1 MKKLTLSSLLSVCA
15 NRLRLGSLLLVLG
28 SSLAGQGWGWGT
40 NDAVQQVDNGAMNY
54 SNGFV
59 VATGIG
65 AISPLAQNPGMARA
79 TAVRAAKVDAMRNL
93 LEAVM
98 AVTVSSETTVRGAAI
113 ENDVVKTSVE
123 GMVKGAR
130 MRDIDGDGRGSSSDI
145 RYLSDTSIEIEME
158 VHMSGISSI
167 VLPPAGYAAAPAPAA
182 PGAPAPAAPTAA
194 APAAPRPGTVTGL
207 IVDARGLGLR
217 PAMSP
222 KIVDQNGGIVYGPG
236 NFTREYAVKFGVAG
250 YSKNLEQAQQNPRVT
265 GNPLVVKGIGVQGA
279 NKTDLVLAASDVS
292 RVKGA
297 DSSGQFLG
305 NCKVMILID

>member
-1 MKKLTLSSLLSVCA
+1 MMKRTLALLSFSFILLSSVQ
-15 NRLRLGSLLLVLG
+15 
-28 SSLAGQGWGWGT
+28 GQGWGWGS

-65 AISPLAQNPGMARA
+65 AVSPLAQNPGMARA

-130 MRDIDGDGRGSSSDI
+130 MRDIDGDGRGSNSDI

-158 VHMSGISSI
+158 VHMSGISEVI
-167 VLPPAGYAAAPAPAA
+167 LPAAGFAPAPAPTA
-182 PGAPAPAAPTAA
+182 GGAPAPA

-222 KIVDQNGGIVYGPG
+222 KVLDQNGGVVYGPG
-236 NFTREYAVKFGVAG
+236 NFTREFAVKFGVAG
-250 YSKNLEQAQQNPRVT
+250 YSKNLEQAQQDPRVV
-265 GNPLVVKGIGVQGA
+265 GNPMVVKGVGVQGA
-279 NKTDLVLAASDVS
+279 NKADLVLAAGDVS

-297 DSSGQFLG
+297 DSSGKFLS

>member
-1 MKKLTLSSLLSVCA
+1 MKRTLALLSFSFILLSSVQ
-15 NRLRLGSLLLVLG
+15 
-28 SSLAGQGWGWGT
+28 GQGWGWGS

-98 AVTVSSETTVRGAAI
+98 AITVSSETTVRGAAI

-123 GMVKGAR
+123 GMVRGAR
-130 MRDIDGDGRGSSSDI
+130 MRDIDGDGRGSNSDI

-158 VHMSGISSI
+158 VHMSGISEVI
-167 VLPPAGYAAAPAPAA
+167 LPPAGYAPAPVAG
-182 PGAPAPAAPTAA
+182 GAPAPA

-222 KIVDQNGGIVYGPG
+222 KIVDQNGGVVYGPG
-236 NFTREYAVKFGVAG
+236 NFTREFAVKFGVAG
-250 YSKNLEQAQQNPRVT
+250 YSKNLEQAQQDPRVV
-265 GNPLVVKGIGVQGA
+265 GNPLVVKGVGVQGA
-279 NKTDLVLAASDVS
+279 NKADLVLAAGDVP

-297 DSSGQFLG
+297 DSSGKFLS

>member
-1 MKKLTLSSLLSVCA
+1 MKRTLALLSFSFILLSSVQ
-15 NRLRLGSLLLVLG
+15 
-28 SSLAGQGWGWGT
+28 GQGWGWGS

-98 AVTVSSETTVRGAAI
+98 AITVSSETTVRGAAI

-123 GMVKGAR
+123 GMVRGAR
-130 MRDIDGDGRGSSSDI
+130 MRDIDGDGRGSNSDI

-158 VHMSGISSI
+158 VHMSGISEVI
-167 VLPPAGYAAAPAPAA
+167 LPPAGYAPAPVAG
-182 PGAPAPAAPTAA
+182 GAPAPA

-222 KIVDQNGGIVYGPG
+222 KIVDQNGGVVYGPG
-236 NFTREYAVKFGVAG
+236 NFTREFAVKFGVAG
-250 YSKNLEQAQQNPRVT
+250 YSKNLEQAQQDPRVV
-265 GNPLVVKGIGVQGA
+265 GNPLVVKGVGVQGA
-279 NKTDLVLAASDVS
+279 NKADLVLATGDVS

-297 DSSGQFLG
+297 DSSGKFLS

>member
-1 MKKLTLSSLLSVCA
+1 MKRTLALLSFSFILLSSVQ
-15 NRLRLGSLLLVLG
+15 
-28 SSLAGQGWGWGT
+28 GQGWGWGS

-98 AVTVSSETTVRGAAI
+98 AITVSSETTVRGAAI

-123 GMVKGAR
+123 GMVRGAR
-130 MRDIDGDGRGSSSDI
+130 MRDIDGDGRGSNSDI

-158 VHMSGISSI
+158 VHMSGISEVI
-167 VLPPAGYAAAPAPAA
+167 LPPAGYAPAPVAG
-182 PGAPAPAAPTAA
+182 GAPAPA

-222 KIVDQNGGIVYGPG
+222 KIVDQNGGVVYGPG
-236 NFTREYAVKFGVAG
+236 NFTREFAVKFGVAG
-250 YSKNLEQAQQNPRVT
+250 YSKNLEQAQQDPRVV
-265 GNPLVVKGIGVQGA
+265 GNPLVVKGVGVQGA
-279 NKTDLVLAASDVS
+279 NKADLVIAAGDVS
-292 RVKGA
+292 RVRGA
-297 DSSGQFLG
+297 DNSGKFLS

>member
-1 MKKLTLSSLLSVCA
+1 MMKRTLALLSFSFFLLSSVQ
-15 NRLRLGSLLLVLG
+15 
-28 SSLAGQGWGWGT
+28 GQGWGWGS

-65 AISPLAQNPGMARA
+65 AVSPLAQNPGMARA

-130 MRDIDGDGRGSSSDI
+130 MRDIDGDGRGSNSDI

-158 VHMSGISSI
+158 VHMSGISEVI
-167 VLPPAGYAAAPAPAA
+167 LPAAGFAPAPAPTA
-182 PGAPAPAAPTAA
+182 GGAPAPA

-222 KIVDQNGGIVYGPG
+222 KVLDQNGGVVYGPG
-236 NFTREYAVKFGVAG
+236 NFTREFAVKFGVAG
-250 YSKNLEQAQQNPRVT
+250 YSKNLEQAQQDPRVV
-265 GNPLVVKGIGVQGA
+265 GNPMVVKGVGVQGA
-279 NKTDLVLAASDVS
+279 NKADLVLAASDVS

-297 DSSGQFLG
+297 DSSGKFLS

>member
-1 MKKLTLSSLLSVCA
+1 MKRTLTLLSFSFILLSSVQ
-15 NRLRLGSLLLVLG
+15 
-28 SSLAGQGWGWGT
+28 GQGWGWGS

-98 AVTVSSETTVRGAAI
+98 AITVSSETTVRGAAI

-123 GMVKGAR
+123 GMVRGAR
-130 MRDIDGDGRGSSSDI
+130 MRDIDGDGRGSNSDI

-158 VHMSGISSI
+158 VHMSGISEVI
-167 VLPPAGYAAAPAPAA
+167 LPSAGFAPAPALTA
-182 PGAPAPAAPTAA
+182 GGAPAPA

-207 IVDARGLGLR
+207 IIDARGLGLR

-222 KIVDQNGGIVYGPG
+222 KVLDQNGGVVYGPG
-236 NFTREYAVKFGVAG
+236 NFTREFAVKFGVAG
-250 YSKNLEQAQQNPRVT
+250 YSKNLEQAQQDVRVV
-265 GNPLVVKGIGVQGA
+265 GNPLVVKGVSVQGA
-279 NKTDLVLAASDVS
+279 NKADLVLAAGDVS
-292 RVKGA
+292 RVKSA
-297 DSSGQFLG
+297 DSSGKFLS

>member
-1 MKKLTLSSLLSVCA
+1 MKRTLTLLSFSFILLS
-15 NRLRLGSLLLVLG
+15 SIQ
-28 SSLAGQGWGWGT
+28 GQGWGWGS

-98 AVTVSSETTVRGAAI
+98 AITVSSETTVRGAAI

-123 GMVKGAR
+123 GMVRGAR
-130 MRDIDGDGRGSSSDI
+130 MRDIDGDGRGSNSDI

-158 VHMSGISSI
+158 VHMSGISEVI
-167 VLPPAGYAAAPAPAA
+167 LPPAGYAPAPVAG
-182 PGAPAPAAPTAA
+182 GAPAPA

-222 KIVDQNGGIVYGPG
+222 KIVDQNGGVVYGPG
-236 NFTREYAVKFGVAG
+236 NFTREFAVKFGVAG
-250 YSKNLEQAQQNPRVT
+250 YSKNLEQAQQDPRVV
-265 GNPLVVKGIGVQGA
+265 GNPLVVKGVGVQGA
-279 NKTDLVLAASDVS
+279 NKADLVIAASDVS
-292 RVKGA
+292 RVRGA
-297 DSSGQFLG
+297 DNSGKFLS

>member
-1 MKKLTLSSLLSVCA
+1 MKRILTLLSFSFILLS
-15 NRLRLGSLLLVLG
+15 SIQ
-28 SSLAGQGWGWGT
+28 GQGWGWGS

-98 AVTVSSETTVRGAAI
+98 AITVSSETTVRGAAI

-123 GMVKGAR
+123 GMVRGAR
-130 MRDIDGDGRGSSSDI
+130 MRDIDGDGRGSNSDI

-158 VHMSGISSI
+158 VHMSGISEVI
-167 VLPPAGYAAAPAPAA
+167 LPPAGYAPAPVAG
-182 PGAPAPAAPTAA
+182 GAPASATPA

-222 KIVDQNGGIVYGPG
+222 KIVDQNGGVVYGPG
-236 NFTREYAVKFGVAG
+236 NFTREFAVKFGVAG
-250 YSKNLEQAQQNPRVT
+250 YSKNLEQAQQDPRVV
-265 GNPLVVKGIGVQGA
+265 GNPLVVKGVGVQGA
-279 NKTDLVLAASDVS
+279 NKADLVIAAGDVS
-292 RVKGA
+292 RVRGA
-297 DSSGQFLG
+297 DNSGKFLS

>member
-1 MKKLTLSSLLSVCA
+1 MKKYI
-15 NRLRLGSLLLVLG
+15 LGSFILILG
-28 SSLAGQGWGWGT
+28 SSLAGQGWGWGS

-130 MRDIDGDGRGSSSDI
+130 IRDIDGDGRGASSDI

-158 VHMSGISSI
+158 VHMSGISAI
-167 VLPPAGYAAAPAPAA
+167 VLPPAGYAPAPATPA
-182 PGAPAPAAPTAA
+182 PGAPSPAA
-194 APAAPRPGTVTGL
+194 APAAPLPGTVTGL

-236 NFTREYAVKFGVAG
+236 NFTREYAVKMGVAG

-265 GNPLVVKGIGVQGA
+265 GNPLVVKGIGVQGGNSA
-279 NKTDLVLAASDVS
+279 DLVLAAGDVA
-292 RVKGA
+292 RVKNA
-297 DSSGQFLG
+297 DSSGNFLG

>member
-1 MKKLTLSSLLSVCA
+1 MKRTLALLFVSFILLSSVQ
-15 NRLRLGSLLLVLG
+15 
-28 SSLAGQGWGWGT
+28 GQGWGWGS

-98 AVTVSSETTVRGAAI
+98 AITVSSETTVRGAAI

-123 GMVKGAR
+123 GMVRGAR
-130 MRDIDGDGRGSSSDI
+130 MRDIDGDGRGSNSDI

-158 VHMSGISSI
+158 VHMSGISEVI
-167 VLPPAGYAAAPAPAA
+167 LPPAGYAPAPVAG
-182 PGAPAPAAPTAA
+182 GAPAPA

-222 KIVDQNGGIVYGPG
+222 KIVDQNGGVVYGPG
-236 NFTREYAVKFGVAG
+236 NFTREFAVKFGVAG
-250 YSKNLEQAQQNPRVT
+250 YSKNLEQAQQDPRVV
-265 GNPLVVKGIGVQGA
+265 GNPLVVKGVGVQGA
-279 NKTDLVLAASDVS
+279 NKADLVLATGDIS

-297 DSSGQFLG
+297 DSSGKFLS

>member
-1 MKKLTLSSLLSVCA
+1 MKRTLALLSFSFFLLSSIQ
-15 NRLRLGSLLLVLG
+15 
-28 SSLAGQGWGWGT
+28 GQGWGWGS

-98 AVTVSSETTVRGAAI
+98 AITVSSETTVRGAAI

-123 GMVKGAR
+123 GMVRGAR
-130 MRDIDGDGRGSSSDI
+130 MRDIDGDGRGSNGDI

-158 VHMSGISSI
+158 VHMSGISEVI
-167 VLPPAGYAAAPAPAA
+167 LPPAGYAPAPVAG
-182 PGAPAPAAPTAA
+182 GAPAPA

-222 KIVDQNGGIVYGPG
+222 KIVDQNGGVVYGPG
-236 NFTREYAVKFGVAG
+236 NFTREFAVKFGVAG
-250 YSKNLEQAQQNPRVT
+250 YSKNLEQAQQDPRVV
-265 GNPLVVKGIGVQGA
+265 GNPMVVKGVGVQGA
-279 NKTDLVLAASDVS
+279 NKADLVLAAGDVP

-297 DSSGQFLG
+297 DSSGKFLS

>member
-1 MKKLTLSSLLSVCA
+1 MKRTLTLLSFFFILLSSVQ
-15 NRLRLGSLLLVLG
+15 
-28 SSLAGQGWGWGT
+28 GQGWGWGS

-98 AVTVSSETTVRGAAI
+98 AITVSSETTVRGAAI

-123 GMVKGAR
+123 GMVRGAR
-130 MRDIDGDGRGSSSDI
+130 MRDIDGDGRGSNSDI

-158 VHMSGISSI
+158 VHMSGISEVI
-167 VLPPAGYAAAPAPAA
+167 LPPAGYAPAPVAG
-182 PGAPAPAAPTAA
+182 GAPASA

-222 KIVDQNGGIVYGPG
+222 KIVDQNGGVVYGPG
-236 NFTREYAVKFGVAG
+236 NFTREFAVKFGVAG
-250 YSKNLEQAQQNPRVT
+250 YSKNLEQAQQDPRVV
-265 GNPLVVKGIGVQGA
+265 GNPLVVKGVGVEGA
-279 NKTDLVLAASDVS
+279 NKADLVLAAGDVS

-297 DSSGQFLG
+297 DSSGKFLS

>member
-1 MKKLTLSSLLSVCA
+1 MKRTLALLSFSFILLSSVQ
-15 NRLRLGSLLLVLG
+15 
-28 SSLAGQGWGWGT
+28 GQGWGWGS

-98 AVTVSSETTVRGAAI
+98 AITVSSETTVRGAAI

-123 GMVKGAR
+123 GMVRGAR
-130 MRDIDGDGRGSSSDI
+130 MRDIDGDGRGSNSDI

-158 VHMSGISSI
+158 VHMSGISEVI
-167 VLPPAGYAAAPAPAA
+167 LPPAGYAPAPVAG
-182 PGAPAPAAPTAA
+182 GAPAPASPS
-194 APAAPRPGTVTGL
+194 APRPGTVTGL

-222 KIVDQNGGIVYGPG
+222 KIVDQNGGVVYGPG

-250 YSKNLEQAQQNPRVT
+250 YSKNLEQAQQDPRVV
-265 GNPLVVKGIGVQGA
+265 GNPLVIKGVGVQGV
-279 NKTDLVLAASDVS
+279 NKADLVIAVGDVS

-297 DSSGQFLG
+297 DNSGKFLS

>member
-1 MKKLTLSSLLSVCA
+1 MKRTLALLSFSFFLLSSIQ
-15 NRLRLGSLLLVLG
+15 
-28 SSLAGQGWGWGT
+28 GQGWGWGS

-98 AVTVSSETTVRGAAI
+98 AITVSSETTVRGAAI

-123 GMVKGAR
+123 GMVRGAR
-130 MRDIDGDGRGSSSDI
+130 MRDIDGDGRGSNSDI

-158 VHMSGISSI
+158 VHMSGISEVI
-167 VLPPAGYAAAPAPAA
+167 LPPAGYAPAPVAG
-182 PGAPAPAAPTAA
+182 GAPAPA

-222 KIVDQNGGIVYGPG
+222 KIVDQNGGVVYGAG
-236 NFTREYAVKFGVAG
+236 NFTREFAVKFGVAG
-250 YSKNLEQAQQNPRVT
+250 YSKNLEQAQQDPRVE
-265 GNPLVVKGIGVQGA
+265 GNPLVVKGVGVQGA
-279 NKTDLVLAASDVS
+279 NKADLVLAAGDVS
-292 RVKGA
+292 RVKSA
-297 DSSGQFLG
+297 DNSGKFLS

>member
-1 MKKLTLSSLLSVCA
+1 MKRTLALLSFSFILLSSVQ
-15 NRLRLGSLLLVLG
+15 
-28 SSLAGQGWGWGT
+28 GQGWGWGS

-98 AVTVSSETTVRGAAI
+98 AITVSSETTVRGAAI

-123 GMVKGAR
+123 GMVRGAR
-130 MRDIDGDGRGSSSDI
+130 MRDIDGDGRGSNSDI

-158 VHMSGISSI
+158 VHMSGISEVI
-167 VLPPAGYAAAPAPAA
+167 LPPAGYAPAPVAG
-182 PGAPAPAAPTAA
+182 GAPAPAAPSV
-194 APAAPRPGTVTGL
+194 PRPGTVTGL

-222 KIVDQNGGIVYGPG
+222 KIVDQNGGVVYGAG
-236 NFTREYAVKFGVAG
+236 NFTREFAVKFGVAG
-250 YSKNLEQAQQNPRVT
+250 YSKNLEQAQQDPRVV
-265 GNPLVVKGIGVQGA
+265 GNPLVVKGVGVQGA
-279 NKTDLVLAASDVS
+279 NKADLVLAVGDVS

-297 DSSGQFLG
+297 ESSGKFLS

>member
-1 MKKLTLSSLLSVCA
+1 MKRTLTLLSFSFILLSSVQ
-15 NRLRLGSLLLVLG
+15 
-28 SSLAGQGWGWGT
+28 GQGWGWGS

-98 AVTVSSETTVRGAAI
+98 AITVSSETTVRGAAI

-123 GMVKGAR
+123 GMVRGAR
-130 MRDIDGDGRGSSSDI
+130 MRDIDGDGRGSNSDI

-158 VHMSGISSI
+158 VHMSGISEVI
-167 VLPPAGYAAAPAPAA
+167 LPPAGYAPAPVAG
-182 PGAPAPAAPTAA
+182 GAPAPA

-222 KIVDQNGGIVYGPG
+222 KIVDQNGGVVYGAG
-236 NFTREYAVKFGVAG
+236 NFTREFAVKFGVAG
-250 YSKNLEQAQQNPRVT
+250 YSKNLEQAQQDPRVV
-265 GNPLVVKGIGVQGA
+265 GNPLVVKGVGVQGA
-279 NKTDLVLAASDVS
+279 NKADLVLAAGDVS
-292 RVKGA
+292 RVKSA
-297 DSSGQFLG
+297 DSSGKFLS

>member
-1 MKKLTLSSLLSVCA
+1 MKRTLALLSFSFFLLSSVQ
-15 NRLRLGSLLLVLG
+15 
-28 SSLAGQGWGWGT
+28 GQGWGWGS

-130 MRDIDGDGRGSSSDI
+130 MRDIDGDGRGSNSDI

-158 VHMSGISSI
+158 VHMSGISEVI
-167 VLPPAGYAAAPAPAA
+167 LPAAGFAPAPAPTA
-182 PGAPAPAAPTAA
+182 GGAPAPA

-222 KIVDQNGGIVYGPG
+222 KVLDQNGGVVYGPG
-236 NFTREYAVKFGVAG
+236 NFTREFAVKFGVAG
-250 YSKNLEQAQQNPRVT
+250 YSKNLEQAQQDPRVV
-265 GNPLVVKGIGVQGA
+265 GNPMVVKGVGVQGA
-279 NKTDLVLAASDVS
+279 NKADLVLAASDVS

-297 DSSGQFLG
+297 DSSGKFLS

>member
-1 MKKLTLSSLLSVCA
+1 MLNNGGHNETHY
-15 NRLRLGSLLLVLG
+15 
-28 SSLAGQGWGWGT
+28 GQGWGWGA

-79 TAVRAAKVDAMRNL
+79 TAIRAAKVDAMRNL

-98 AVTVSSETTVRGAAI
+98 AITVSSETTVRGAAI

-123 GMVKGAR
+123 GMVRGAR
-130 MRDIDGDGRGSSSDI
+130 MRDIDGDGRGSNSDI

-158 VHMSGISSI
+158 VHMSGISEVI
-167 VLPPAGYAAAPAPAA
+167 LPSAGFAPAPAPTA
-182 PGAPAPAAPTAA
+182 GGAPPPA

-207 IVDARGLGLR
+207 IIDARGLGLR

-222 KIVDQNGGIVYGPG
+222 KVLDQNGGVVYGPG
-236 NFTREYAVKFGVAG
+236 NFTREFAVKFGVAG
-250 YSKNLEQAQQNPRVT
+250 YSKNLEQAQQDPRVV
-265 GNPLVVKGIGVQGA
+265 GNPLVVKGVSVQGA
-279 NKTDLVLAASDVS
+279 NKADLVLAAGDVS
-292 RVKGA
+292 RVKSA
-297 DSSGQFLG
+297 DSSGQFLS

>member
-1 MKKLTLSSLLSVCA
+1 MKRTLALLFVSFILLSSVQ
-15 NRLRLGSLLLVLG
+15 
-28 SSLAGQGWGWGT
+28 GQGWGWGS

-98 AVTVSSETTVRGAAI
+98 AITVSSETTVRGAAI

-123 GMVKGAR
+123 GMVRGAR
-130 MRDIDGDGRGSSSDI
+130 MRDIDGDGRGSNSDI

-158 VHMSGISSI
+158 VHMSGISEVI
-167 VLPPAGYAAAPAPAA
+167 LPPAGYAPAPVAG
-182 PGAPAPAAPTAA
+182 GAPASATPA

-222 KIVDQNGGIVYGPG
+222 KIVDQNGGVVYGPG
-236 NFTREYAVKFGVAG
+236 NFTREFAVKFGVAG
-250 YSKNLEQAQQNPRVT
+250 YSKNLEQAEQDPRVV
-265 GNPLVVKGIGVQGA
+265 GNPLVVKGVGVQGA
-279 NKTDLVLAASDVS
+279 NKADLVIAAGDVS
-292 RVKGA
+292 RVRGA
-297 DSSGQFLG
+297 DNSGKFLS

>member
-1 MKKLTLSSLLSVCA
+1 MKRTLTLLSFPFILLSSVQ
-15 NRLRLGSLLLVLG
+15 
-28 SSLAGQGWGWGT
+28 GQGWGWGS

-98 AVTVSSETTVRGAAI
+98 AITVSSETTVRGAAI

-123 GMVKGAR
+123 GMVRGAR
-130 MRDIDGDGRGSSSDI
+130 MRDIDGDGRGSNSDI

-158 VHMSGISSI
+158 VHMSGISEVI
-167 VLPPAGYAAAPAPAA
+167 LPPAGYAPAPVAG
-182 PGAPAPAAPTAA
+182 GAPAPAVPS
-194 APAAPRPGTVTGL
+194 APRPGTVTGL
-207 IVDARGLGLR
+207 IIDARGLGLR

-222 KIVDQNGGIVYGPG
+222 KVLDQNGGVVYGAG
-236 NFTREYAVKFGVAG
+236 NFTREFAVKFGVAG
-250 YSKNLEQAQQNPRVT
+250 YSKNLEQAQQDPRVV
-265 GNPLVVKGIGVQGA
+265 GNPLVVKGVGVQGA
-279 NKTDLVLAASDVS
+279 NKADLVLAAGDVS
-292 RVKGA
+292 RVKSA
-297 DSSGQFLG
+297 DNSGKFLS

>member
-1 MKKLTLSSLLSVCA
+1 MMKRTLALLSFSFILLSSVQ
-15 NRLRLGSLLLVLG
+15 
-28 SSLAGQGWGWGT
+28 GQGWGWGS

-98 AVTVSSETTVRGAAI
+98 AITVSSETTVRGAAI

-123 GMVKGAR
+123 GMVRGAR
-130 MRDIDGDGRGSSSDI
+130 MRDIDGDGRGSNSDI

-158 VHMSGISSI
+158 VHMSGISEVI
-167 VLPPAGYAAAPAPAA
+167 LPPAGYAPAPVAG
-182 PGAPAPAAPTAA
+182 GAPAPA

-222 KIVDQNGGIVYGPG
+222 KIVDQNGGVVYGPG
-236 NFTREYAVKFGVAG
+236 NFTREFAVKFGVAG
-250 YSKNLEQAQQNPRVT
+250 YSKNLEQAQQDPRVV
-265 GNPLVVKGIGVQGA
+265 GNPLVVKGVGVQGA
-279 NKTDLVLAASDVS
+279 NKADLVLATGDVS

-297 DSSGQFLG
+297 DSSGKFLS

>member
-1 MKKLTLSSLLSVCA
+1 MKRTLALLSFSFILLSSVQ
-15 NRLRLGSLLLVLG
+15 
-28 SSLAGQGWGWGT
+28 GQGWGWGS

-98 AVTVSSETTVRGAAI
+98 AITVSSETTVRGAAI

-123 GMVKGAR
+123 GMVRGAR
-130 MRDIDGDGRGSSSDI
+130 MRDIDGDGRGSNSDI

-158 VHMSGISSI
+158 VHMSGISEVI
-167 VLPPAGYAAAPAPAA
+167 LPPAGYAPAPVAG
-182 PGAPAPAAPTAA
+182 GAPAPA

-222 KIVDQNGGIVYGPG
+222 KIVDQNGGVVYGPG
-236 NFTREYAVKFGVAG
+236 NFTREFAVKFGVAG
-250 YSKNLEQAQQNPRVT
+250 YSKNLEQAQQDPRVV
-265 GNPLVVKGIGVQGA
+265 GNPLVVKGVGVQGA
-279 NKTDLVLAASDVS
+279 NKADLVLATGDIS

-297 DSSGQFLG
+297 DSSGKFLS

>member
-1 MKKLTLSSLLSVCA
+1 MKRTLTLLSFSFILLSSVQ
-15 NRLRLGSLLLVLG
+15 
-28 SSLAGQGWGWGT
+28 GQGWGWGS

-98 AVTVSSETTVRGAAI
+98 AITVSSETTVRGAAI

-123 GMVKGAR
+123 GMVRGAR
-130 MRDIDGDGRGSSSDI
+130 MRDIDGDGRGSNSDI

-158 VHMSGISSI
+158 VHMSGISEVI
-167 VLPPAGYAAAPAPAA
+167 LPPAGYAPAPVAG
-182 PGAPAPAAPTAA
+182 GAPAPA

-222 KIVDQNGGIVYGPG
+222 KIVDQNGGVVYGPG
-236 NFTREYAVKFGVAG
+236 NFTREFAVKFGVAG
-250 YSKNLEQAQQNPRVT
+250 YSKNLEQAQQDPRVV
-265 GNPLVVKGIGVQGA
+265 GNPLVVKGVGVQGA
-279 NKTDLVLAASDVS
+279 NKADLVIAASDVS
-292 RVKGA
+292 RVRGA
-297 DSSGQFLG
+297 DNSGKFLS

>member
-1 MKKLTLSSLLSVCA
+1 MKRTLALLSFSFFLLSSIQ
-15 NRLRLGSLLLVLG
+15 
-28 SSLAGQGWGWGT
+28 GQGWGWGS

-98 AVTVSSETTVRGAAI
+98 AITVSSETTVRGAAI

-123 GMVKGAR
+123 GMVRGAR
-130 MRDIDGDGRGSSSDI
+130 MRDIDGDGRGSNSDI

-158 VHMSGISSI
+158 VHMSGISEVI
-167 VLPPAGYAAAPAPAA
+167 LPPAGYAPAPVAG
-182 PGAPAPAAPTAA
+182 GAPAPA

-222 KIVDQNGGIVYGPG
+222 KIVDQNGGVVYGPG
-236 NFTREYAVKFGVAG
+236 NFTREFAVKFGVAG
-250 YSKNLEQAQQNPRVT
+250 YSKNLEQAQQDPRVV
-265 GNPLVVKGIGVQGA
+265 GNPMVVKGVGVQGA
-279 NKTDLVLAASDVS
+279 NKADLVLAAGDVS

-297 DSSGQFLG
+297 ESSGKFLS

>member
-1 MKKLTLSSLLSVCA
+1 MKRTLALLSFSFILLSSVQ
-15 NRLRLGSLLLVLG
+15 
-28 SSLAGQGWGWGT
+28 GQGWGWGS

-98 AVTVSSETTVRGAAI
+98 AITVSSETTVRGAAI

-123 GMVKGAR
+123 GMVRGAR
-130 MRDIDGDGRGSSSDI
+130 MRDIDGDGRGSNSDI

-158 VHMSGISSI
+158 VHMSGISEVI
-167 VLPPAGYAAAPAPAA
+167 LPPAGYAPAPVAGGAPPPAA
-182 PGAPAPAAPTAA
+182 PS
-194 APAAPRPGTVTGL
+194 APRPGTVTGL

-222 KIVDQNGGIVYGPG
+222 KIVDQNGGVVYGAG
-236 NFTREYAVKFGVAG
+236 NFTREFAVKFGVAG
-250 YSKNLEQAQQNPRVT
+250 YSKNLEQAQQDPRVV
-265 GNPLVVKGIGVQGA
+265 GNPLVVKGVGVQGA
-279 NKTDLVLAASDVS
+279 NKADLVLATGDVS

-297 DSSGQFLG
+297 DSSGKFLS

>member
-1 MKKLTLSSLLSVCA
+1 MKRTLALLSFSFILLSSVQ
-15 NRLRLGSLLLVLG
+15 
-28 SSLAGQGWGWGT
+28 GQGWGWGS

-98 AVTVSSETTVRGAAI
+98 AITVSSETTVRGAAI

-123 GMVKGAR
+123 GMVRGAR
-130 MRDIDGDGRGSSSDI
+130 MRDIDGDGRGSNSDI

-158 VHMSGISSI
+158 VHMSGISEVI
-167 VLPPAGYAAAPAPAA
+167 LPPAGYAPAPVAG
-182 PGAPAPAAPTAA
+182 GAPAPAAPS
-194 APAAPRPGTVTGL
+194 APRPGTVTGL

-222 KIVDQNGGIVYGPG
+222 KIVDQNGGVVYGPG
-236 NFTREYAVKFGVAG
+236 NFTREFAVKFGVAG
-250 YSKNLEQAQQNPRVT
+250 YSKNLEQAQQDPRVV
-265 GNPLVVKGIGVQGA
+265 GNPMVVKGVGVQGA
-279 NKTDLVLAASDVS
+279 NKADLVLAAGDVS

-297 DSSGQFLG
+297 ESSGKFLS

>member
-1 MKKLTLSSLLSVCA
+1 MKRTLELLSFSFILLSSVQ
-15 NRLRLGSLLLVLG
+15 
-28 SSLAGQGWGWGT
+28 GQGWGWGS

-65 AISPLAQNPGMARA
+65 AVSPLAQNPGMARA

-130 MRDIDGDGRGSSSDI
+130 MRDIDGDGRGSNSDI

-158 VHMSGISSI
+158 VHMSGISEVI
-167 VLPPAGYAAAPAPAA
+167 LPAAGFAPAPAPTA
-182 PGAPAPAAPTAA
+182 GGAPAPA

-222 KIVDQNGGIVYGPG
+222 KVLDQNGGVVYGPG
-236 NFTREYAVKFGVAG
+236 NFTREFAVKFGVAG
-250 YSKNLEQAQQNPRVT
+250 YSKNLEQAQQDPRVV
-265 GNPLVVKGIGVQGA
+265 GNPMVVKGVGVQGA
-279 NKTDLVLAASDVS
+279 NKADLVLAASDVS

-297 DSSGQFLG
+297 DSSGKFLS

>member
-1 MKKLTLSSLLSVCA
+1 MKRTLTLLSFSFILLSSVQ
-15 NRLRLGSLLLVLG
+15 
-28 SSLAGQGWGWGT
+28 GQGWGWGS

-98 AVTVSSETTVRGAAI
+98 AITVSSETTVRGAAI

-123 GMVKGAR
+123 GMVRGAR
-130 MRDIDGDGRGSSSDI
+130 MRDIDGDGRGSNSDI

-158 VHMSGISSI
+158 VHMSGISEVI
-167 VLPPAGYAAAPAPAA
+167 LPPAGYAPAPVAG
-182 PGAPAPAAPTAA
+182 GAPAPA

-222 KIVDQNGGIVYGPG
+222 KIVDQNGGVVYGPG
-236 NFTREYAVKFGVAG
+236 NFTREFAVKFGVAG
-250 YSKNLEQAQQNPRVT
+250 YSKNLEQAQQDPRVV
-265 GNPLVVKGIGVQGA
+265 GNPLVVKGVGVQGA
-279 NKTDLVLAASDVS
+279 NKADLVIAAGDVS
-292 RVKGA
+292 RVRGA
-297 DSSGQFLG
+297 DNSGKFLS

>member
-1 MKKLTLSSLLSVCA
+1 MKRTLALLSFSFILLSSVQ
-15 NRLRLGSLLLVLG
+15 
-28 SSLAGQGWGWGT
+28 GQGWGWGS

-98 AVTVSSETTVRGAAI
+98 AITVSSETTVRGAAI

-123 GMVKGAR
+123 GMVRGAR
-130 MRDIDGDGRGSSSDI
+130 MRDIDGDGRGSNSDI

-158 VHMSGISSI
+158 VHMSGISEVI
-167 VLPPAGYAAAPAPAA
+167 LPPAGYAPAPVAG
-182 PGAPAPAAPTAA
+182 GAPAPA

-222 KIVDQNGGIVYGPG
+222 KIVDQNGGVVYGPG
-236 NFTREYAVKFGVAG
+236 NFTREFAVKFGVAG
-250 YSKNLEQAQQNPRVT
+250 YSKNLEQAQQDPRVV
-265 GNPLVVKGIGVQGA
+265 GNPLVVKGVGVQGA
-279 NKTDLVLAASDVS
+279 NKADLVLAAGDVS

-297 DSSGQFLG
+297 DSSGKFLS

>member
-1 MKKLTLSSLLSVCA
+1 MKRTLTLLSFILFTSVQ
-15 NRLRLGSLLLVLG
+15 
-28 SSLAGQGWGWGT
+28 GQGWGWGA

-79 TAVRAAKVDAMRNL
+79 TAIRAAKVDAMRNL

-98 AVTVSSETTVRGAAI
+98 AITVSSETTVRGAAI

-123 GMVKGAR
+123 GMVRGAR
-130 MRDIDGDGRGSSSDI
+130 MRDIDGDGRGSNSDI

-158 VHMSGISSI
+158 VHMSGISEVI
-167 VLPPAGYAAAPAPAA
+167 LPSAGFAPAPAPTA
-182 PGAPAPAAPTAA
+182 GGAPAPA

-207 IVDARGLGLR
+207 IIDARGLGLR

-222 KIVDQNGGIVYGPG
+222 KVLDQNGGVIYGPG
-236 NFTREYAVKFGVAG
+236 NFTREFAVKFGVAG
-250 YSKNLEQAQQNPRVT
+250 YSKNLEQAQQDPRVV
-265 GNPLVVKGIGVQGA
+265 GNPMVVKGVGVQGA
-279 NKTDLVLAASDVS
+279 NKADLVLAAGDIS

-297 DSSGQFLG
+297 ESSGKFLS

>member
-1 MKKLTLSSLLSVCA
+1 MKRTLALLFVSFILLSSVQ
-15 NRLRLGSLLLVLG
+15 
-28 SSLAGQGWGWGT
+28 GQGWGWGS

-54 SNGFV
+54 SNGLV

-98 AVTVSSETTVRGAAI
+98 AITVSSETTVRGAAI

-123 GMVKGAR
+123 GMVRGAR
-130 MRDIDGDGRGSSSDI
+130 MRDIDGDGRGSNSDI

-158 VHMSGISSI
+158 VHMSGISEVI
-167 VLPPAGYAAAPAPAA
+167 LPPAGYAPAPVAG
-182 PGAPAPAAPTAA
+182 GAPAPA

-222 KIVDQNGGIVYGPG
+222 KIVDQNGGVVYGPG
-236 NFTREYAVKFGVAG
+236 NFTREFAVKFGVAG
-250 YSKNLEQAQQNPRVT
+250 YSKNLEQAQQDPRVV
-265 GNPLVVKGIGVQGA
+265 GNPMVVKGVGVQGA
-279 NKTDLVLAASDVS
+279 NKADLVLAAGDVS

-297 DSSGQFLG
+297 DSSGKFLS

>member
-1 MKKLTLSSLLSVCA
+1 MKRTLALLSFSFILLSSVQ
-15 NRLRLGSLLLVLG
+15 
-28 SSLAGQGWGWGT
+28 GQGWGWGS

-98 AVTVSSETTVRGAAI
+98 AITVSSETTVRGAAI

-123 GMVKGAR
+123 GMVRGAR
-130 MRDIDGDGRGSSSDI
+130 MRDIDGDGRGSNSDI

-158 VHMSGISSI
+158 VHMSGISEVI
-167 VLPPAGYAAAPAPAA
+167 LPPAGYAPAPVAG
-182 PGAPAPAAPTAA
+182 GAPAPA

-222 KIVDQNGGIVYGPG
+222 KIVDQNGGVVYGPG
-236 NFTREYAVKFGVAG
+236 NFTREFAVKFGVAG
-250 YSKNLEQAQQNPRVT
+250 YSKNLEQAQQDPRVV
-265 GNPLVVKGIGVQGA
+265 GNPMVVKGVGVQGA
-279 NKTDLVLAASDVS
+279 NKADLVLATGDVS

-297 DSSGQFLG
+297 DSSGKFLS

>member
-1 MKKLTLSSLLSVCA
+1 MKRTLALLSFSFILLSSIQ
-15 NRLRLGSLLLVLG
+15 
-28 SSLAGQGWGWGT
+28 GQGWGWGS

-98 AVTVSSETTVRGAAI
+98 AITVSSETTVRGAAI

-123 GMVKGAR
+123 GMVRGAR
-130 MRDIDGDGRGSSSDI
+130 MRDIDGDGRGSNSDI

-158 VHMSGISSI
+158 VHMSGISEVI
-167 VLPPAGYAAAPAPAA
+167 LPPAGYAPAPVAG
-182 PGAPAPAAPTAA
+182 GAPAPA

-222 KIVDQNGGIVYGPG
+222 KIVDQNGGVVYGPG
-236 NFTREYAVKFGVAG
+236 NFTREFAVKFGVAG
-250 YSKNLEQAQQNPRVT
+250 YSKNLEQAQQDPRVV
-265 GNPLVVKGIGVQGA
+265 GNPLVVKGVGVQGA
-279 NKTDLVLAASDVS
+279 NKADLVLAAGDVP

-297 DSSGQFLG
+297 DSSGKFLS

>member
-1 MKKLTLSSLLSVCA
+1 MKRTLALLSFSFFLLSSIQ
-15 NRLRLGSLLLVLG
+15 
-28 SSLAGQGWGWGT
+28 GQGWGWGS

-98 AVTVSSETTVRGAAI
+98 AITVSSETTVRGAAI

-123 GMVKGAR
+123 GMVRGAR
-130 MRDIDGDGRGSSSDI
+130 MRDIDGDGRGSNSDI

-158 VHMSGISSI
+158 VHMSGISEVI
-167 VLPPAGYAAAPAPAA
+167 LPPAGYAPAPVAG
-182 PGAPAPAAPTAA
+182 GAPAPAA
-194 APAAPRPGTVTGL
+194 APAAPKPGTVTGL
-207 IVDARGLGLR
+207 IIDARGLGLR

-222 KIVDQNGGIVYGPG
+222 KVLDQNGGVVYGAG
-236 NFTREYAVKFGVAG
+236 NFTREFAVKFGVAG
-250 YSKNLEQAQQNPRVT
+250 YSKDLEQAQQDPRVV
-265 GNPLVVKGIGVQGA
+265 GNPLVVKGVGVQGA
-279 NKTDLVLAASDVS
+279 NKADLVLAAGDVS

-297 DSSGQFLG
+297 ESSGKFLS

>member
-1 MKKLTLSSLLSVCA
+1 MKRTLALLSFSFI
-15 NRLRLGSLLLVLG
+15 LF
-28 SSLAGQGWGWGT
+28 SSVQGQGWGWGS

-98 AVTVSSETTVRGAAI
+98 AITVSSETTVRGAAI

-123 GMVKGAR
+123 GMVRGAR
-130 MRDIDGDGRGSSSDI
+130 MRDIDGDGRGSNSDI

-158 VHMSGISSI
+158 VHMSGISEVI
-167 VLPPAGYAAAPAPAA
+167 LPPAGYAPAPVAG
-182 PGAPAPAAPTAA
+182 GAPAPA

-222 KIVDQNGGIVYGPG
+222 KIVDQNGGVVYGPG
-236 NFTREYAVKFGVAG
+236 NFTREFAVKFGVAG
-250 YSKNLEQAQQNPRVT
+250 YSKNLEQAQQDPRVV
-265 GNPLVVKGIGVQGA
+265 GNPLVVKGVGVQGA
-279 NKTDLVLAASDVS
+279 NKADLVLATGDVS

-297 DSSGQFLG
+297 DSSGKFLS